1 MTKKSAATSERTPQ
15 RARGSRR
22 PPLIWSA
29 LALAVLAASGI
40 LVLLLNRSAASETRS
55 SFGWATHTLEMEDKL
70 HAALAA
76 LGNAES
82 AQRGFLLSRD
92 TVYLTPSRQA
102 GDTARRL
109 LASLR
114 TLTADNAGQQR
125 RLDLLD
131 RLVVARLGLLGS
143 GVALMQAGQRDSLDR
158 LIRSG
163 HGRALMDS
171 IHATVRSA
179 VANEDTLLARRQVA
193 GEGALSRRL
202 RAEELIVG
210 IALLAMGLAAL
221 VWVRLRRA
229 ERLMTMCAWSKAI
242 EFEGE
247 WMSVEEYMNRRFG
260 IMITHG
266 ISPTELARLETEM
279 DGAPI
284 LASATRGVTARGA

>member
-55 SFGWATHTLEMEDKL
+55 SFGWATHTLEVEDQL
-70 HAALAA
+70 HEALAA
-76 LGNAES
+76 FVEAES
-82 AQRGFLLSRD
+82 AQRGFLLS
-92 TVYLTPSRQA
+92 
-102 GDTARRL
+102 GDTSYLAPSVQASDTASRL

-114 TLTADNAGQQR
+114 RLTADNAGQQR
-125 RLDLLD
+125 RLDTLD
-131 RLVVARLGLLGS
+131 RLGAARLVWMRS
-143 GVALMQAGQRDSLDR
+143 GVALERAGQRDSLDR

-163 HGRALMDS
+163 GGRALMDS

-193 GEGALSRRL
+193 VEGALSRRL
-202 RAEELIVG
+202 RTEELIVG

-221 VWVRLRRA
+221 IWVRLRRA
-229 ERLMTMCAWSKAI
+229 ERLVTMCAWSKAI

>member
-55 SFGWATHTLEMEDKL
+55 SFDWATHTLEVEDKL

-125 RLDLLD
+125 RLDILD

-163 HGRALMDS
+163 RGRALMDS

-179 VANEDTLLARRQVA
+179 VANEDTLLVRRQVA
-193 GEGALSRRL
+193 VEGALSRRL

-221 VWVRLRRA
+221 V
-229 ERLMTMCAWSKAI
+229 TMCAWSKAI